1 MANEEVE
8 DPDDLANLI
17 LIYIDI
23 IRRNNMTPIFPRIYC
38 VGKIQ
43 SSSLTASE
51 ICAFQKS
58 TTVIS
63 KVVNE
68 RYNILYK

>member
-1 MANEEVE
+1 
-8 DPDDLANLI
+8 
-17 LIYIDI
+17 
-23 IRRNNMTPIFPRIYC
+23 MTPIFPRIYC